1 MRTLALLPSL
11 LCMSTTLTLLGC
23 SGGSSADG
31 NGSIV
36 YCNVPRDAG
45 AKCMAYVDP
54 KSDTYRL
61 SILAECSDG
70 GGELVEACPDENLI
84 GVCEQPQDIEAA
96 WTLARVVRVH
106 HYLQPGLATPEAI
119 DTLENR
125 CGGGGTWTP
134 ASRRDDD

>member
-1 MRTLALLPSL
+1 MTPRDALPTL
-11 LCMSTTLTLLGC
+11 LCIAATLSLSGC

-31 NGSIV
+31 TGSTM

-45 AKCMAYVDP
+45 ARCMAYIEP

-61 SILAECSDG
+61 SIHAECSDG

-84 GVCEQPQDIEAA
+84 GVCEQPQNTEVA

-106 HYLQPGLATPEAI
+106 HYLDPDLATPEAI
-119 DTLENR
+119 ATIEKR
-125 CGGGGTWTP
+125 CGGDATWIP
-134 ASRRDDD
+134 AAQRDDG